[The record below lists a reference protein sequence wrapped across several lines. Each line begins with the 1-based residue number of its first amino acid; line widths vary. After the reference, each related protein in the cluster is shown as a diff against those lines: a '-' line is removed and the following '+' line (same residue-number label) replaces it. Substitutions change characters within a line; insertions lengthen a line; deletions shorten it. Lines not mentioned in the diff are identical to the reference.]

1 MAKGVK
7 HTESIRLKNAAYLKL
22 KEWTE
27 EWRANIASGY
37 TPIGGSS
44 GAFCNDT
51 WLDVKILSENG
62 ENLESIIA
70 QHENSTRAKLCR
82 EVTTVQGLTD
92 YSTYYNIKTWIEW
105 EDNFRGLNSDLN
117 KEKLENMTNVILN

>member
-51 WLDVKILSENG
+51 WLDVKILSENVK
-62 ENLESIIA
+62 NKSF
-70 QHENSTRAKLCR
+70 
-82 EVTTVQGLTD
+82 TVGHQCSS
-92 YSTYYNIKTWIEW
+92 YWRRPN
-105 EDNFRGLNSDLN
+105 
-117 KEKLENMTNVILN
+117 